1 MMRPMTESSSPPQL
15 PENSAALRRR
25 WLLGAV
31 AGAATLGGIG
41 LALRR
46 HTPQPLAEK
55 VEPSLWQQEFKTPQ
69 GERLPMDSLRGH
81 PMVLNFWATWC
92 PPCIAEL
99 PLLND
104 FFLENSSKGWKV
116 VGLAVDQ
123 IDPVK
128 QFLSKT
134 PLAFPVVM
142 AGTSGVALS
151 KSLGNLSGGLPFTVV
166 LGSDGLV
173 AHRKMGKVTPNDL
186 RAWAKLK

>member
-1 MMRPMTESSSPPQL
+1 M
-15 PENSAALRRR
+15 
-25 WLLGAV
+25 
-31 AGAATLGGIG
+31 
-41 LALRR
+41 
-46 HTPQPLAEK
+46 
-55 VEPSLWQQEFKTPQ
+55 
-69 GERLPMDSLRGH
+69 
-81 PMVLNFWATWC
+81 
-92 PPCIAEL
+92 
-99 PLLND
+99 ND